1 MRFRDELPDRSW
13 DRFAAECRKY
23 GISPDDHTAWLKL
36 EEAQAR
42 AKPCR
47 ECGREG
53 PRSYWHVCDECAEK
67 AEAERREQTRRRVEA
82 MRPPERVGDYQPDGL
97 GCVEKVGPVERA
109 YLNGERMV

>member
-1 MRFRDELPDRSW
+1 MRYRDDPPDRSW
-13 DRFAAECRKY
+13 DHFAAECRKY
-23 GISPDDHTAWLKL
+23 GIDPEDWTAWLKL

-53 PRSYWHVCDECAEK
+53 PRSYWHVCDECA
-67 AEAERREQTRRRVEA
+67 AALEAERWEKTEAMRRA
-82 MRPPERVGDYQPDGL
+82 MRPPERVGDYQPDGH

-109 YLNGERMV
+109 WLNGEKMV